1 MTKKILLK
9 WLEARKAEAL
19 AQVDT
24 QETAAKTALLAEKLD
39 RTKFAEMV
47 AYVEPRLTEVYNYM
61 MDWHKK
67 NEELAG
73 PLSMSW
79 GTILYSIHNVLL
91 ARVDR
96 DLKKRFSDIR
106 REVEKTYYNVALNVN
121 ALANAK
127 LGLEYLSTLG
137 FDLSGL
143 IAEQERPVETALAV
157 PINTSFLLI
166 MLKEVHNESE
176 TV

>member
-24 QETAAKTALLAEKLD
+24 QETAAKAALLAEKLE

-79 GTILYSIHNVLL
+79 GTVLYSIHMRSWSAV
-91 ARVDR
+91 
-96 DLKKRFSDIR
+96 KRKR
-106 REVEKTYYNVALNVN
+106 T
-121 ALANAK
+121 
-127 LGLEYLSTLG
+127 
-137 FDLSGL
+137 
-143 IAEQERPVETALAV
+143 
-157 PINTSFLLI
+157 
-166 MLKEVHNESE
+166 
-176 TV
+176 

>member
-24 QETAAKTALLAEKLD
+24 QETAAKAALLAEKLE

-47 AYVEPRLTEVYNYM
+47 AYVEPRLTEVYDYM

-79 GTILYSIHNVLL
+79 GSVDKADLALCAQRQFLELFNSSVLGS
-91 ARVDR
+91 RH
-96 DLKKRFSDIR
+96 
-106 REVEKTYYNVALNVN
+106 
-121 ALANAK
+121 
-127 LGLEYLSTLG
+127 
-137 FDLSGL
+137 
-143 IAEQERPVETALAV
+143 IACP
-157 PINTSFLLI
+157 P
-166 MLKEVHNESE
+166 
-176 TV
+176 

>member
-24 QETAAKTALLAEKLD
+24 QETAAKAALLAEKLE
-39 RTKFAEMV
+39 RTKFAEMI

-79 GTILYSIHNVLL
+79 GISGPQPSRRRQS
-91 ARVDR
+91 ACR
-96 DLKKRFSDIR
+96 RFSFAVRPDQGRSAR
-106 REVEKTYYNVALNVN
+106 RAGAPQGADDRRL
-121 ALANAK
+121 
-127 LGLEYLSTLG
+127 
-137 FDLSGL
+137 
-143 IAEQERPVETALAV
+143 
-157 PINTSFLLI
+157 
-166 MLKEVHNESE
+166 
-176 TV
+176 

>member
-24 QETAAKTALLAEKLD
+24 QEAAAKAALLAEKLE

-67 NEELAG
+67 NEKLAG

-79 GTILYSIHNVLL
+79 GTVLYSIHNVLL
-91 ARVDR
+91 ARVPTAKASTSSR
-96 DLKKRFSDIR
+96 SRASITAASTFRAR
-106 REVEKTYYNVALNVN
+106 RSISTSTVLLN
-121 ALANAK
+121 
-127 LGLEYLSTLG
+127 E
-137 FDLSGL
+137 SGL
-143 IAEQERPVETALAV
+143 TAVMRTPQAFS
-157 PINTSFLLI
+157 PRRKSC
-166 MLKEVHNESE
+166 
-176 TV
+176 